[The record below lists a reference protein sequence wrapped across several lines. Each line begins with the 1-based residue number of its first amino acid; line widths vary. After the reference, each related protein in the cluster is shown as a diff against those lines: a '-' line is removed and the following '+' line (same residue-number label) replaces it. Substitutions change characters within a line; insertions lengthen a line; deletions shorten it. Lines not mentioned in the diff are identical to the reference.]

1 MWVLWG
7 QGEVRQCGCCGVK
20 VRSGNVGA
28 VGSGEVRQCGCCGVK
43 VRSGNVGAVGS
54 R

>member
-20 VRSGNVGA
+20 VRSGI
-28 VGSGEVRQCGCCGVK
+28 
-43 VRSGNVGAVGS
+43 VRSLGRNTAITDCLQGTDFTS
-54 R
+54 DST